1 MRIYISILFLICIQA
16 FGFFQEVLASD
27 YTIDKKKEVGD
38 IPFQT
43 NTTPMG
49 ALTYTVPIECFQ
61 NPKGLQPNIS
71 LVYNSMAGNGIAGM
85 GWSISGLSSISRVN
99 SSQYYD
105 GEVKAATFSDDCAYA
120 LDGVRLVK
128 KKGTDYFVTEQGN
141 IIVKADF
148 KIAHTQFDVFF
159 PNGNK
164 AIYKAIYKEDING
177 YIGIPN
183 ISYAISQMEDRYGNK
198 IIYRYENVGD
208 VPYIKHIYY
217 ASNTDGSSADI
228 SFSYKTIK
236 TGVPSYFD
244 GKVYTQPY
252 LLEQIT
258 VEGHDKTENAY
269 SFSLSYKYDEEKDT
283 YYLEKINKKSISGNK
298 EINPLVFTYGADKE
312 EKLEVLNRTLVDYPT
327 TVDSIVALIPVK
339 FSAKEPTNGLIV
351 MPEKSNFYF
360 GKFISTNGL
369 KIPGCSE
376 YLSNDIAYV
385 YNDITDT
392 EKTPLEMN
400 LGGTFFLD
408 DELVPGRVLPIGGQL
423 RGVHTIDYLGTG
435 NNYVFKIVEK
445 NRFDNDIDICTQ
457 RFVFW
462 GGENNEVIDS
472 LTIQIPEK
480 HVMYD
485 NKIKVISNISRTY
498 LTGDFTGVGYESLLY
513 ITHHTDIND
522 KKRSSTAVFVDFNQK
537 EILYNKACFDVDP
550 GDILCVIDFDGDGR
564 GEIFHMND
572 DGIYVYKFDLIS
584 GFRRIVDWNIRYM
597 LPSTNNTSHKPGRM
611 YLFGDINGD
620 GKTDFIQSPTSK
632 ELANDRNFWT
642 YYFSNGNNGF
652 ERVTYGGPDY
662 QNLEELVAFYPD
674 NKYLLQDVD
683 GNGLPDLVILDKEGT
698 VSVYKNIKGKFST
711 EPIISPEKVDAR
723 SKLVLSRVREANK
736 LYPIMGVKGENLS
749 LISNSVNEQ
758 ENSIMTS
765 SFSSYGVETKHT
777 YGTLTDKEICTVLD
791 TASLSFPYN
800 YIVEDIFVLKNTE
813 TYLNNKKISSVGYLY
828 KNPVIH
834 RQGLGFSGYEQI
846 TATDNLRDKTTK
858 QTFDPTKFGVVTS
871 VETPTLSVKSEY
883 DTLFLGNK
891 QVQVLLKK
899 EVRNDILNGTSV
911 TSTFVYDTY
920 GNITDESV
928 DYGDGIKTVTSRILD
943 NINTPDKYLLGILK
957 EETQTNIREGLSS
970 STKTDIIYN
979 DLYLP
984 DSKKNYY
991 NNNLVSEEKYKYDS
1005 SNNLEQVR
1013 TRAYTSENWLATNY
1027 EYDGLGRVI
1036 KETDPLG
1043 LFTEYLYEG
1052 KNLLQS
1058 KKDHKGHET
1067 KYAYDVWGRNT
1078 SVSYPDGTVESTSLK
1093 WADSPAG
1100 AAIVSTSSATGQ
1112 PDLQTYYDALGRE
1125 LRTGEK
1131 RFDGTYLYTDKV
1143 YDELGRT
1150 QKTSLPFKGSNPTYW
1165 NTYEYDSYDRIKV
1178 LNYASGKKDIYTYG
1192 KLQTRS
1198 DIDGIATIKT
1208 YDASGEVMSIEDAAG
1223 TIIYKYRPDGQL
1235 TSIIAPGDIET
1246 SFEYDK
1252 YGRQTVIHDP
1262 SAGSKRFEFD
1272 AAGNI
1277 NKETDARGKVT
1288 KIVYDSYNRL
1298 TTKEVVDELT
1308 TTYTY
1313 NDDGLLKSELS
1324 NNGTSVTYVYD
1335 ELFRLNTQKETVA
1348 DNKWLEKTYA
1358 YSGGN
1363 LSSVSYNSSQS
1374 GDITSQNYIYAN
1386 GHNIEIKL
1394 HDGTSIWKLI
1404 GENNIG
1410 MPVSST
1416 TGVLSR
1422 TYGYDNFGLPT
1433 SRVIKNGTIIIQ
1445 DFSYN
1450 FDPQTGNLNWRKDNT
1465 RNLRERFSYDRLNRL
1480 TGFRDKKMSYDEK
1493 GNITYFPNV
1502 GQFKYNSPKPYALTT
1517 IAGCQQGDLDGLQN
1531 YRSGQIVTYTNMMRP
1546 LSINEN
1552 NRITT
1557 FSYNGNGD
1565 RVKMLIQRGD
1575 TTELERYYIGGEY
1588 EIDKTVAGT
1597 EERLYLGGDA
1607 YSAAAVY
1614 VKQGTGVWQVQY
1626 IGRDYLG
1633 SITHVID
1640 ATGTVKQEL
1649 SYDPW
1654 GRLRNPVTQ
1663 ALYDIDHRLAL
1674 VLGGRGY
1681 TGHEHLIN
1689 HGLINMNAR
1698 LYDPVVGRFLSPDPY
1713 VQSPDFSQNF
1723 NRYSYALN
1731 NPLRYT
1737 DPNGEFVWIP
1747 FVVAALI
1754 GGGLN
1759 WWAHGANF
1767 DMAGLKY
1774 FGIGMGVGVAGYV
1787 TGGAAFTALA
1797 GAGAAVGTG
1806 GAIAGA
1812 GAGLIGFFGAST
1824 VSMLGNNVL
1833 MGDPMPTG
1841 GEMAMG
1847 MGISMATGGLMNG
1860 TMAAVNG
1867 NNFWNGAPRAFGRSA
1882 FAFNNTPRVSR
1893 IPAPAKIEPLGKQL
1907 LNAPRANTPN
1917 IPSNSAKIEY
1927 RIDYTPKTTNYPSSD
1942 GGLTLT
1948 RPVVKGYDLRVFGD
1962 TPSDLNHNFPMHY
1975 DEIILKH
1982 GSMANVLKNGNYWFE
1997 LPGSINNTNGIY
2009 QIGMGKDG
2017 IIYHRGFI
2025 DLGRYLKK

>member
-1 MRIYISILFLICIQA
+1 MRQYISILFLICIQA

-105 GEVKAATFSDDCAYA
+105 GEVKALNLSIDCAFV
-120 LDGVRLVK
+120 LDGIRLVK
-128 KKGTDYFVTEQGN
+128 KKGTGDLVTEQGN
-141 IIVKADF
+141 IIVRQYKKYF
-148 KIAHTQFDVFF
+148 EVFY

-164 AIYKAIYKEDING
+164 ATYGFNDDLNTRR
-177 YIGIPN
+177 
-183 ISYAISQMEDRYGNK
+183 ISFPITRMEDQNGNYMEYK
-198 IIYRYENVGD
+198 YTQDSFQTIMGETSYHE
-208 VPYIKHIYY
+208 IYY
-217 ASNTDGSSADI
+217 IEAIEYGSDKDMKHSASI
-228 SFSYKTIK
+228 KFSYQKRNDVSSLYLA
-236 TGVPSYFD
+236 GA
-244 GKVYTQPY
+244 
-252 LLEQIT
+252 LLEQTLLLKDI
-258 VEGHDKTENAY
+258 V
-269 SFSLSYKYDEEKDT
+269 SYFKDT
-283 YYLEKINKKSISGNK
+283 SLKKYELKYNENKVNFLTELYCSAADKQL
-298 EINPLVFTYGADKE
+298 NPLIFAYGKE
-312 EKLEVLNRTLVDYPT
+312 KEPKMEVSKRTLVDYPATIDT
-327 TVDSIVALIPVK
+327 TISLIPIK
-339 FSAKEPTNGLIV
+339 FSSKEPANGLIV
-351 MPEKSNFYF
+351 MPEKAFYYL
-360 GKFISTNGL
+360 GKYTTESGQ
-369 KIPGCSE
+369 KIPGFSE
-376 YLSNDIAYV
+376 YNSEDVAYIYRDVLNSQDTPVKMPLLSTTSSIIRGLYPIDYRGNGENYILV
-385 YNDITDT
+385 VS
-392 EKTPLEMN
+392 EKTRMWEEN
-400 LGGTFFLD
+400 LSKNVFEIYNSSGGK
-408 DELVPGRVLPIGGQL
+408 V
-423 RGVHTIDYLGTG
+423 
-435 NNYVFKIVEK
+435 
-445 NRFDNDIDICTQ
+445 
-457 RFVFW
+457 
-462 GGENNEVIDS
+462 DS
-472 LTIQIPEK
+472 LQFDIQEKYVKPEGITAN
-480 HVMYD
+480 VF
-485 NKIKVISNISRTY
+485 VSPSRSY
-498 LTGDFTGVGYESLLY
+498 LIGDFTGAGYESLLY
-513 ITHHTDIND
+513 ITHYKDLNGH
-522 KKRSSTAVFVDFNQK
+522 KRASTAVLVDFKQNK
-537 EILYNKACFDVDP
+537 LLYNQECFSVAP
-550 GDILCVIDFDGDGR
+550 GDIVFAIDWDGDGKM
-564 GEIFHMND
+564 EICHMTEN
-572 DGIYVYKFDLIS
+572 GVIAYKFDLKS
-584 GFRRIVDWNIRYM
+584 GFQMVALDNFFM
-597 LPSTNNTSHKPGRM
+597 TGPTFDSKTNKPNKTV
-611 YLFGDINGD
+611 LLGDINGD
-620 GKTDFIQSPTSK
+620 GKTDFLFSPPYKGSGGSARWQTFYSSGEDAEFGLGTFRLTS
-632 ELANDRNFWT
+632 LSGDSLCTFN
-642 YYFSNGNNGF
+642 
-652 ERVTYGGPDY
+652 PDY
-662 QNLEELVAFYPD
+662 
-674 NKYLLQDVD
+674 KYFLQDVD
-683 GNGLPDLVILDKEGT
+683 GNGLPDLVVLDTKGT
-698 VSVYKNIKGKFST
+698 VSIYKNINGKFSGNV
-711 EPIISPEKVDAR
+711 EIAPQKIDHR
-723 SKLVLSRVREANK
+723 SKLVLSRVQEANN
-736 LYPIMGVKGENLS
+736 LHPIMGVNKAELS
-749 LISNSVNEQ
+749 LIKYSVSEK
-758 ENSIMTS
+758 ENQLMTS
-765 SFSSYGVETKHT
+765 SLSSFGVESKYSYGSLIDKNVCTVEETK
-777 YGTLTDKEICTVLD
+777 TLN
-791 TASLSFPYN
+791 FPYN
-800 YIVEDIFVLKNTE
+800 YLIEDIFVVKNTQ
-813 TYLNNKKISSVGYLY
+813 TYLNDLKTSSVGYLY

-834 RQGLGFSGYEQI
+834 RQGLGFSGYEQL

-858 QTFDPTKFGVVTS
+858 QTFDPKKFGVVTS

-883 DTLFLGNK
+883 DTFFLGNK

-920 GNITDESV
+920 GNITNESV
-928 DYGDGIKTVTSRILD
+928 DYGDGIKTITSRILD
-943 NINTPDKYLLGILK
+943 NINTPDKYLLGLLK
-957 EETQTNIREGLSS
+957 EETQTSIRDGLSS
-970 STKTDIIYN
+970 STKTGITYN
-979 DLYLP
+979 NLYLP
-984 DSKKNYY
+984 DSKKSYY
-991 NNNLVSEEKYKYDS
+991 NGNLISEEKYKYDS

-1013 TRAYTSENWLATNY
+1013 TRPYTSEDWLATNY

-1112 PDLQTYYDALGRE
+1112 PDVQTYYDALGRE

-1150 QKTSLPFKGSNPTYW
+1150 QKTSLPFKGESPTYW

-1192 KLQTRS
+1192 KHQTRS

-1208 YDASGEVMSIEDAAG
+1208 YDACGEVMSIEDAAG

-1313 NDDGLLKSELS
+1313 NDDGLLKSESS
-1324 NNGTSVTYVYD
+1324 NNATSVTYVYD

-1374 GDITSQNYIYAN
+1374 GDITNQNYIYAN

-1394 HDGTSIWKLI
+1394 HDGTSIWRLT

-1433 SRVIKNGTIIIQ
+1433 SRVIKNGTTIIQ

-1450 FDPQTGNLNWRKDNT
+1450 FDPQTGNLNWRNDNT

-1517 IAGCQQGDLDGLQN
+1517 IAGCQQGDMDGLQN
-1531 YRSGQIVTYTNMMRP
+1531 YRRGQIVTYTNMMRP
-1546 LSINEN
+1546 LSISEN

-1557 FSYNGNGD
+1557 FSYNRDGD
-1565 RVKMLIQRGD
+1565 RVKMLTQRGD

-1588 EIDKTVAGT
+1588 EIDKTIAGT

-1614 VKQGTGVWQVQY
+1614 VKQGTGAWQVQY

-1633 SITHVID
+1633 SITHVMD

-1663 ALYDIDHRLAL
+1663 ALYDIDHRLTL

-1681 TGHEHLIN
+1681 TGHEHLTN

-1713 VQSPDFSQNF
+1713 VQAPDFSQNF

-1747 FVVAALI
+1747 FVAAALI

-1841 GEMAMG
+1841 GELAMG

-1860 TMAAVNG
+1860 TMAAVKG

-1893 IPAPAKIEPLGKQL
+1893 IPALAKIEPLGKQL

-1927 RIDYTPKTTNYPSSD
+1927 RIDYNLKTTNYPSSD

-2025 DLGRYLKK
+2025 DLARYLKK

>member
-198 IIYRYENVGD
+198 IIYGYENVGD

-244 GKVYTQPY
+244 GKAYTQPY

-269 SFSLSYKYDEEKDT
+269 SFSLSYKDDEEKDT

-351 MPEKSNFYF
+351 MPEKSTYNWDYSLDHN
-360 GKFISTNGL
+360 I
-369 KIPGCSE
+369 IPG
-376 YLSNDIAYV
+376 LSKYHKDDIAYI
-385 YNDITDT
+385 YKDITNSK
-392 EKTPLEMN
+392 EPPFKMPLKQGN
-400 LGGTFFLD
+400 IF
-408 DELVPGRVLPIGGQL
+408 
-423 RGVHTIDYLGTG
+423 RGLFTIDYQGTG
-435 NNYVFKIVEK
+435 DSKLLKIFEKERGWEENQSSHIFEFLNSSGIKEDEFKIEILEDYVLY
-445 NRFDNDIDICTQ
+445 
-457 RFVFW
+457 
-462 GGENNEVIDS
+462 S
-472 LTIQIPEK
+472 
-480 HVMYD
+480 
-485 NKIKVISNISRTY
+485 NKGSVYSTISRTY
-498 LTGDFTGVGYESLLY
+498 LIGDFIGNGREDFMY
-513 ITHHTDIND
+513 ITHNKDFNG
-522 KKRSSTAVFVDFNQK
+522 KKRSSTIVYVDFNKK
-537 EILYNKACFDVDP
+537 EVLYNQECFGVAP
-550 GDILCVIDFDGDGR
+550 GDILTVIDFDGDGR
-564 GEIFHMND
+564 GEICHIGEN
-572 DGIYVYKFDLIS
+572 GCYIYRFSLNLGFTLLAHDSQIRLFNVRKDKLI
-584 GFRRIVDWNIRYM
+584 GHI
-597 LPSTNNTSHKPGRM
+597 L
-611 YLFGDINGD
+611 LGDINGD
-620 GKTDFIQSPTSK
+620 GKTDIMTLTSFFRPSNTSSGFIAQGK
-632 ELANDRNFWT
+632 LAVNYSNGDNGFYRQEYLWDEPFLFNFDGM
-642 YYFSNGNNGF
+642 YYFKDVNLDGKQDLIVFEEGTKNTVYINNNGEF
-652 ERVTYGGPDY
+652 GPY
-662 QNLEELVAFYPD
+662 PYLPD
-674 NKYLLQDVD
+674 NKYFLQDLD
-683 GNGLPDLVILDKEGT
+683 GNGLPDLVMLDKEGT

-711 EPIISPEKVDAR
+711 EPIIAPEKVDAR

-758 ENSIMTS
+758 ENSLMTS

-813 TYLNNKKISSVGYLY
+813 TYLNNKKISSATYSY
-828 KNPVIH
+828 QNPVMH
-834 RQGLGFSGYEQI
+834 RQGLGFRGFEQVGV
-846 TATDNLRDKTTK
+846 TDNLKGQTAK
-858 QTFDPTKFGVVTS
+858 QTFDPKKFGAATS
-871 VETPTLSVKSEY
+871 VQTPTLSVKSEY

-920 GNITDESV
+920 GNVTNESV

-943 NINTPDKYLLGILK
+943 NIDTNTDYLLGLLK
-957 EETQTNIREGLSS
+957 EETQTNIRGGLSS

-1208 YDASGEVMSIEDAAG
+1208 YDASGEVVSIEDAGG
-1223 TIIYKYRPDGQL
+1223 TIIYKYRPDGQPI
-1235 TSIIAPGDIET
+1235 SIIAPGDIET

-1298 TTKEVVDELT
+1298 IEKEVVDELT

-1313 NDDGLLKSELS
+1313 NDDGLLKSESS
-1324 NNGTSVTYVYD
+1324 NNATSVAYVYD

-1363 LSSVSYNSSQS
+1363 LSSVSYISSQS

-1386 GHNIEIKL
+1386 GHNTEIKL
-1394 HDGTSIWKLI
+1394 HDGTSIWKLT
-1404 GENNIG
+1404 GENNLG
-1410 MPVSST
+1410 MPIAST

-1433 SRVIKNGTIIIQ
+1433 SRVIKNGTTIIQ

-1465 RNLRERFSYDRLNRL
+1465 RDLRERFSYDRLNRL
-1480 TGFRDKKMSYDEK
+1480 TGFGDKKMSYDEK

-1531 YRSGQIVTYTNMMRP
+1531 YRRGQIVTYTNMMRP
-1546 LSINEN
+1546 LSISEN

-1565 RVKMLIQRGD
+1565 RVKMLTQRGD

-1588 EIDKTVAGT
+1588 EIDKAIAGT

-1614 VKQGTGVWQVQY
+1614 VKQGTGAWQVQY

-1633 SITHVID
+1633 SITHVMD

-1663 ALYDIDHRLAL
+1663 ALYDIDHRLTL

-1681 TGHEHLIN
+1681 TGHEHLTN

-1713 VQSPDFSQNF
+1713 VQAPDFGQNF

-1737 DPNGEFVWIP
+1737 DPSGEIIP
-1747 FVVAALI
+1747 VIVAAAII
-1754 GGGLN
+1754 GATINVVMNWDDINNGGFQWDKALSY
-1759 WWAHGANF
+1759 A
-1767 DMAGLKY
+1767 
-1774 FGIGMGVGVAGYV
+1774 GIGAV
-1787 TGGAAFTALA
+1787 TGGVMAGTGFVGGALISTFS
-1797 GAGAAVGTG
+1797 GAANSFVRNDYNLSWDMVIQGSISGASFVVTAGLTSGTPWGKGLKLDSKIANYLGKVGMSKYVAAKTG
-1806 GAIAGA
+1806 EYVVNYGVNFSMSITSDVIAGKEISFQRSA
-1812 GAGLIGFFGAST
+1812 TSAFWSSTLTLSIGIAQDQWYFKIQSEKNSVPKQADKAIQDARSSSITNKSDVSSGASP
-1824 VSMLGNNVL
+1824 SMPNQ
-1833 MGDPMPTG
+1833 
-1841 GEMAMG
+1841 
-1847 MGISMATGGLMNG
+1847 S
-1860 TMAAVNG
+1860 
-1867 NNFWNGAPRAFGRSA
+1867 
-1882 FAFNNTPRVSR
+1882 TPQNQKPY
-1893 IPAPAKIEPLGKQL
+1893 IPKK
-1907 LNAPRANTPN
+1907 TP
-1917 IPSNSAKIEY
+1917 S
-1927 RIDYTPKTTNYPSSD
+1927 
-1942 GGLTLT
+1942 
-1948 RPVVKGYDLRVFGD
+1948 KGYNSR
-1962 TPSDLNHNFPMHY
+1962 PMIQPNLQQRLY
-1975 DEIILKH
+1975 MPQRK
-1982 GSMANVLKNGNYWFE
+1982 
-1997 LPGSINNTNGIY
+1997 
-2009 QIGMGKDG
+2009 
-2017 IIYHRGFI
+2017 
-2025 DLGRYLKK
+2025 